1 MDENCLIPKCRRP
14 ILIFGFGRFSEIDEN
29 SAMPK
34 MQPQLVLPR
43 SLAPW
48 ANAAW
53 LRVGATDRAWVQ
65 VGRERSPIALVTTPP
80 WLAKAPP
87 KGPTLF
93 VISGSTAAQRDALE
107 RDGASY
113 VDPTGFLHF
122 VAPSILV
129 HLEHRHRPRAAGAV
143 DAPLRLGPAAM
154 RVAIAS
160 LLEPQ
165 ELSIASLA
173 GRASASLAQT
183 HETLGLLEQAGF
195 VRRTGRGPQTER
207 SLTNRSGAAELLRQT
222 ILRQR
227 RPASTPVFVYARR
240 PEELWTKITATLG
253 DRAVISGAA
262 AAAVLSGS
270 TSGATSVP
278 RTMVRV
284 SVDLAMADAIKM
296 LGAGSAESGA
306 NVLLVI
312 DKARWN
318 AVLPREI
325 RQIRVAN
332 PVSTWLDCLREPRGE
347 DVAQQFRESTL
358 GF

>member
-1 MDENCLIPKCRRP
+1 
-14 ILIFGFGRFSEIDEN
+14 
-29 SAMPK
+29 MPK
-34 MQPQLVLPR
+34 MQPQLFLPR
-43 SLAPW
+43 ALAPW
-48 ANAAW
+48 TNAAW
-53 LRVGATDRAWVQ
+53 LRVGASNRAWVQ
-65 VGRERSPIALVTTPP
+65 VGRERTPIALVTTPP
-80 WLAKAPP
+80 WVAKAPS
-87 KGPTLF
+87 KGLTLF
-93 VISGSTAAQRDALE
+93 VMRGSTAAQRDALE
-107 RDGASY
+107 HAGASY

-122 VAPSILV
+122 VAPSLLV
-129 HLEHRHRPRAAGAV
+129 HLEFRHRSRAAGAV
-143 DAPLRLGPAAM
+143 DAPMRLGPAAM

-160 LLEPQ
+160 LLDPH

-173 GRASASLAQT
+173 RRSSASLAQT
-183 HETLGLLEQAGF
+183 HETLGLLEKAGF

-207 SLTNRSGAAELLRQT
+207 SLTNRSGVAELLRET
-222 ILRQR
+222 MLRQR
-227 RPASTPVFVYARR
+227 RPAATPVFVYARR

-262 AAAVLSGS
+262 AVAVLSES

-284 SVDLAMADAIKM
+284 TVDLAMAEAIKM
-296 LGAGSAESGA
+296 LGAGPAEAGA